1 MPTRDGVPAPSR
13 GLCAW
18 YQGLLWTAAGVWWP
32 FLFPL
37 IARRGVGFARLG
49 LLVAVWPATALLAQ
63 PLAGWLC
70 DRSGRTR
77 VVQCLLSLGAAAVLP
92 LFGIVSGLAPELAV
106 VVAFALLNAPSV
118 PLADAL
124 TVAQLQR
131 VGGDYGGVRLW
142 GSGGFAVAGIAA
154 GLAVHLR
161 WIQPSGLLVVG
172 AVLTVPVALLALAFP
187 ADVRGLAPRT
197 PAGAVLQAR
206 PLLTLL
212 GLFALVLV
220 PMNAHSTYFS
230 LYLAHLGGG
239 AIFQG
244 AGWALPALVEVPFFL
259 WGAAAAA
266 PPRRAAH
273 PRRRLRLPGRVPGR
287 RRAGGEPVGGD
298 RGCAAAGT
306 GVRPLLRGR
315 GAGRRPPGAAR
326 PARQWPGVAVGQLLR
341 CRQRRG
347 QPWRG
352 LGCRRPGTGRAVS
365 GHGRLVVGGN
375 PGLCPAGAADGPP
388 GRRGGRNLVARSL
401 RSGANRARVGT
412 WPVRLE

>member
-1 MPTRDGVPAPSR
+1 MPTRDGVPAPSRR

-37 IARRGVGFARLG
+37 VAGRGVGFARLG

-124 TVAQLQR
+124 TVAQLQK

-142 GSGGFAVAGIAA
+142 GSAGFAVAGIAA
-154 GLAVHLR
+154 GLAVHLG

-187 ADVRGLAPRT
+187 ADVRGLAPRA

-239 AIFQG
+239 AVFQG

-259 WGAAAAA
+259 WGPRVQRRLGVRRTLVIAFACQGLSLAAVALAGSPLAATAGALLQGPAFALFYGAAVPAVDRLAPPGLRASGQALLWASCFGAGSVAANLGAAWGAAALGPAGLYRAMAGWSLAA
-266 PPRRAAH
+266 TLVFALLAPRTDPQGAE
-273 PRRRLRLPGRVPGR
+273 
-287 RRAGGEPVGGD
+287 AGGI
-298 RGCAAAGT
+298 
-306 GVRPLLRGR
+306 
-315 GAGRRPPGAAR
+315 
-326 PARQWPGVAVGQLLR
+326 
-341 CRQRRG
+341 
-347 QPWRG
+347 
-352 LGCRRPGTGRAVS
+352 
-365 GHGRLVVGGN
+365 
-375 PGLCPAGAADGPP
+375 
-388 GRRGGRNLVARSL
+388 
-401 RSGANRARVGT
+401 
-412 WPVRLE
+412 